1 MLISE
6 SIKVDFNQVCT
17 AIAFKWSGFSP
28 YEGFGISF
36 KYATMSEWPFS
47 LAMSTADLPCPFE
60 MCIFLMY
67 N

>member
-6 SIKVDFNQVCT
+6 SIEVDFNQVCT

-47 LAMSTADLPCPFE
+47 LAQSIADFPLE
-60 MCIFLMY
+60 
-67 N
+67 